1 MDRHSASLTSEET
14 LRLQTWRTLACDIA
28 PYYSTILFSLRPVRA
43 NHGTFG
49 VDRSLRLYIDFTEV
63 SQWGDDACAQVL
75 LHECGH
81 IIGDHAAIA
90 EEMEISRDP
99 QKAEI
104 FNIAADMAINDDLAD
119 MGMDYIAENG
129 QLPRHIGAPDHL
141 TSLEYYARIVA
152 AIDEA
157 QSRKQDSESGDN
169 DSQDGQGGG
178 GQNDE
183 QDPESGDGDGQGG
196 DSQDDGQDGDGD
208 GGESGAEGQPTETG
222 DDLLAKSCGSVAH
235 GAKTP
240 GELDDSDSLGGEAM
254 GATQSELDNIIAVTR
269 EKMHDYAQSHP
280 GSLTAAQVAE
290 AENKGQSLISW
301 KRELSG
307 HLTTTARTNRPGS
320 RQSYRRTSRRYRPLI
335 GGRRIVMPG
344 RVSETF
350 NVGCIIDT
358 SASTR
363 GYQAEGAIL
372 REVHAIHQRVSSSN
386 GKTFV
391 IDADT
396 EIHDVREYRNRHSIT
411 TLTGQGGTLMGLAT
425 DAVLSDRKLMTGPDR
440 LGALVIITDGETGYL
455 DTDPQEYGIPVIA
468 CIVSND
474 LDTTL
479 RYFPVP
485 DWMTCVKIPAAL
497 V

>member
-49 VDRSLRLYIDFTEV
+49 VDRSLRLYIDFAAV
-63 SQWGDDACAQVL
+63 SEWGDDACAQVL

-104 FNIAADMAINDDLAD
+104 FNIAADMAINDDLVD

-157 QSRKQDSESGDN
+157 QSRKQDSESGDE
-169 DSQDGQGGG
+169 DSQDQDDNSQDSQG
-178 GQNDE
+178 
-183 QDPESGDGDGQGG
+183 GG

-208 GGESGAEGQPTETG
+208 GGESEAEAEGQPTETG

-269 EKMHDYAQSHP
+269 EEMHDYAQSHP
-280 GSLTAAQVAE
+280 GTATAAQVAE

-350 NVGCIIDT
+350 NVGCILDT
-358 SASTR
+358 SASTQ

-411 TLTGQGGTLMGLAT
+411 TLTGQGGTLMDVAIESVLA
-425 DAVLSDRKLMTGPDR
+425 DENLMTGPNR
-440 LGALVIITDGETGYL
+440 IGALVVVTDGETGY
-455 DTDPQEYGIPVIA
+455 PQRQPGEIPDIPVIA
-468 CIVSND
+468 CVISQDV
-474 LDTTL
+474 DTIL
-479 RYFPVP
+479 RVFPVP
-485 DWMTCVKIPAAL
+485 DWMACVKIPAAL